1 MLGHDLRLKGPLA
14 ISGNVE
20 RQLTKIA
27 LKGLGAVTITCIARR
42 VGHGFTFAVAKMFS
56 HFDFQCAL
64 YQHLG
69 QLFEQHADS
78 CALRHA
84 SQLT

>member
-1 MLGHDLRLKGPLA
+1 M
-14 ISGNVE
+14 
-20 RQLTKIA
+20 
-27 LKGLGAVTITCIARR
+27 TITCIARR

-69 QLFEQHADS
+69 QLFEQAVFTNQVFRFLVVGQQ
-78 CALRHA
+78 AIG
-84 SQLT
+84 QFE